1 MATLGKPA
9 EQANSRKQTTYL
21 EGEVMESPEQHK
33 PPSERTEMGKNGK
46 GHVEA
51 IKPMNP
57 RQYNEEE

>member
-1 MATLGKPA
+1 
-9 EQANSRKQTTYL
+9 
-21 EGEVMESPEQHK
+21 MESPEQHK